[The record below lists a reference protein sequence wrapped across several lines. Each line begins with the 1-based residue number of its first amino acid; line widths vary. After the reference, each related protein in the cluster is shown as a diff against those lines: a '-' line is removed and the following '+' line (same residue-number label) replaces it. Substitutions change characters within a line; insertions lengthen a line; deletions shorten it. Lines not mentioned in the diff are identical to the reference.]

1 MKYLL
6 TILLFCLTQ
15 ANQVPEEP
23 KFTAYVFI
31 AEECPVCNYVGKT
44 LKKISTEFQNDVKF
58 VAVFPQR
65 ISSLETANRFIEKY
79 DLSNFE
85 IKLDTD
91 HLITNRYNAM
101 VTPEVVLVNSN
112 DNIVYKG
119 RINDSYAS
127 PGRIRHGKVTEDL
140 NNAIDLVLQNKTVDK
155 PWYDPVGC
163 YITKK

>member
-6 TILLFCLTQ
+6 TILLFCLSQ
-15 ANQVPEEP
+15 ANQVPKEP

-44 LKKISTEFQNDVKF
+44 LKRLSTEFQNDVNF

-65 ISSLETANRFIEKY
+65 LSTLETATLFIEKY
-79 DLSNFE
+79 DLPNFE
-85 IKLDTD
+85 IKIDTD

-112 DNIVYKG
+112 NTIVYKG

-140 NNAIDLVLQNKTVDK
+140 HNAIDLVLQNKTVDK
-155 PWYDPVGC
+155 PWHDPVGC

>member
-58 VAVFPQR
+58 VA
-65 ISSLETANRFIEKY
+65 
-79 DLSNFE
+79 
-85 IKLDTD
+85 
-91 HLITNRYNAM
+91 
-101 VTPEVVLVNSN
+101 SN